1 MGIFAAAM
9 VLRKLAGLIASPQKW
24 VGGSEVMIKR
34 RSALM
39 WRAIAPRRLLF
50 LLMWRRRGVWQLLR
64 GVRLLQIIKALE
76 GARSGQAHGLHSL
89 GIEALKHPTAL
100 LHPCRD
106 VGRSPVP
113 FKTMILCGRC
123 MPGGMQFPF
132 MHTNTCSYESGV
144 CEASNTN
151 NALKMKHEFVAVL
164 HTCHNSKT
172 HWHHRKVA

>member
-50 LLMWRRRGVWQLLR
+50 LLMWRRRGVRQLLR

-113 FKTMILCGRC
+113 FKTMIYCVV
-123 MPGGMQFPF
+123 
-132 MHTNTCSYESGV
+132 GV
-144 CEASNTN
+144 CLEVCSFPSCTPIPAAT
-151 NALKMKHEFVAVL
+151 KVEFVKQAIQTML
-164 HTCHNSKT
+164 
-172 HWHHRKVA
+172 